1 MIKNQNKQTY
11 NMVSLDDNEFQKL
24 IYTIRGEQVMLDRD
38 LAILY
43 GVQTGRLNEQVKRN
57 IKRFPERLMF
67 QLTKEELNDWMSQI
81 AISNKEKMGIRKM
94 PFAFNE
100 QGVAMLSAV
109 LRSDIAINI
118 SLKIMDAFVE
128 MRKFIGSNA
137 QLFQRIDKIEL
148 KQLTDKTE
156 IDTKFNQVFDAI
168 EAKDIT
174 PKQGIIYNGQIF
186 DAHVFVSKIIRSAK
200 KSIVLI
206 DNYIDESVLTLL
218 TKRKKGVSAKIITK
232 SISKRLELDVQK
244 FNEQYEPIQINVLK
258 TIHDRFIII
267 DEKDLYNSGASLKD
281 LGKKIS
287 TFTKME
293 KSTLEMLGKLK

>member
-206 DNYIDESVLTLL
+206 DNYIDESILTLFTGIL
-218 TKRKKGVSAKIITK
+218 LADTIIVDQTGNGDFYTITDAYNVS
-232 SISKRLELDVQK
+232 
-244 FNEQYEPIQINVLK
+244 
-258 TIHDRFIII
+258 
-267 DEKDLYNSGASLKD
+267 
-281 LGKKIS
+281 
-287 TFTKME
+287 
-293 KSTLEMLGKLK
+293 

>member
-174 PKQGIIYNGQIF
+174 PKQGIIFNGQIF

-244 FNEQYEPIQINVLK
+244 FNEQYEPITVEVLK
-258 TIHDRFIII
+258 NIHDRFIII
-267 DEKDLYNSGASLKD
+267 DEKDIYHSGASLKD

-287 TFTKME
+287 AFTKLE

>member
-174 PKQGIIYNGQIF
+174 PKQGIIFNGQIF

-244 FNEQYEPIQINVLK
+244 FNEQYEPITVEVLK
-258 TIHDRFIII
+258 NIHDRFIII
-267 DEKDLYNSGASLKD
+267 DEKDLYNSGASFKD

-293 KSTLEMLGKLK
+293 KSTLEILGKLK

>member
-174 PKQGIIYNGQIF
+174 PKQGIIFNGQIF

-244 FNEQYEPIQINVLK
+244 FNEQYEPIQINVMK
-258 TIHDRFIII
+258 TIHDIFIII
-267 DEKDLYNSGASLKD
+267 DETDHYNSGASLKD

>member
-137 QLFQRIDKIEL
+137 QLFQRLDRVEL
-148 KQLTDKTE
+148 KHLE
-156 IDTKFNQVFDAI
+156 HDTKFNQVFDAI

-206 DNYIDESVLTLL
+206 DNYIDESILTLFTGIL
-218 TKRKKGVSAKIITK
+218 LADTIIVDQTGNGDFYTITDAYNVS
-232 SISKRLELDVQK
+232 
-244 FNEQYEPIQINVLK
+244 
-258 TIHDRFIII
+258 
-267 DEKDLYNSGASLKD
+267 
-281 LGKKIS
+281 
-287 TFTKME
+287 
-293 KSTLEMLGKLK
+293 

>member
-100 QGVAMLSAV
+100 QGVATLSGV
-109 LRSDIAINI
+109 LTESRDPGAYW
-118 SLKIMDAFVE
+118 
-128 MRKFIGSNA
+128 RK
-137 QLFQRIDKIEL
+137 L
-148 KQLTDKTE
+148 KQRLNEENSEVVTNCHGLKMKTS
-156 IDTKFNQVFDAI
+156 T
-168 EAKDIT
+168 
-174 PKQGIIYNGQIF
+174 G
-186 DAHVFVSKIIRSAK
+186 
-200 KSIVLI
+200 
-206 DNYIDESVLTLL
+206 
-218 TKRKKGVSAKIITK
+218 KKG
-232 SISKRLELDVQK
+232 EH
-244 FNEQYEPIQINVLK
+244 NEK
-258 TIHDRFIII
+258 
-267 DEKDLYNSGASLKD
+267 
-281 LGKKIS
+281 
-287 TFTKME
+287 
-293 KSTLEMLGKLK
+293 

>member
-174 PKQGIIYNGQIF
+174 PKQGIIFNGQIF

-244 FNEQYEPIQINVLK
+244 FNEQYEPITVEVLK
-258 TIHDRFIII
+258 NIHDRFIII
-267 DEKDLYNSGASLKD
+267 DEKDLYNSGASFKD

>member
-137 QLFQRIDKIEL
+137 QLFQRLDRVEL
-148 KQLTDKTE
+148 KHLE
-156 IDTKFNQVFDAI
+156 HDTKFNQVFDAI

-244 FNEQYEPIQINVLK
+244 FNEQYEPITVEVLK
-258 TIHDRFIII
+258 NIHDRFIII
-267 DEKDLYNSGASLKD
+267 DEKDLYNSGASFKD

>member
-1 MIKNQNKQTY
+1 
-11 NMVSLDDNEFQKL
+11 
-24 IYTIRGEQVMLDRD
+24 
-38 LAILY
+38 
-43 GVQTGRLNEQVKRN
+43 
-57 IKRFPERLMF
+57 MF

-137 QLFQRIDKIEL
+137 QLFQRLDRVEL
-148 KQLTDKTE
+148 KHLE
-156 IDTKFNQVFDAI
+156 HDTKFNQVFDAI

-244 FNEQYEPIQINVLK
+244 FNEQYEPITVEVLK
-258 TIHDRFIII
+258 NIHDRFIII
-267 DEKDLYNSGASLKD
+267 DEKDLYNSGASFKD